1 MRLVWLFLLRTYMDE
16 LVETPVTEV
25 VTEAVVEETPIE
37 TTDEVL
43 SAEVVTEEAEPIV
56 GEVSEETTTEE
67 TDATPEV
74 AVEAIAF
81 DANEDTS
88 ALLEKVTPVLEKYDI
103 PQEVQAVIDVLQA
116 KATTAP
122 SALEAYS
129 AYGDEENIKFLLE
142 RQSYLDTAREVN
154 NGEYRPNTDEFLKTV
169 TDPETKAWM
178 YYDLGKEPSSQYQGV
193 TMLEEQIINALGK
206 EGQPASE
213 VLSKYQRLIEYFAS
227 DTIPT
232 NDAPSFIPENL
243 TEAFYQLSKD
253 ERDEISYLDPEID
266 QAKIDSKLHS
276 LKLVQNGLDGA
287 KQQARVE
294 QYNKIQK
301 QEAFT
306 NAVFVK
312 QSNFINAFRD
322 EFASDL
328 AKTVKFSEDPQL
340 QTLLSNQQVTLLTLA
355 FDSGSDGEFARK
367 ALSQA
372 GIDFDQNKAQHLL
385 KAIEVASVNL
395 TKQENAVDAHGNPLN
410 VVELN
415 KAKAAFADVGRQWQ
429 ALGKE
434 TLDKLTRLVS
444 KGTQEAVKAEVAKIK
459 IAPRAR
465 QVAAGAPASAGKMA
479 ERTPAYGTAEWA
491 EYRESKVDKI
501 WDAYQRQRN
510 AQ

>member
-1 MRLVWLFLLRTYMDE
+1 MEDV
-16 LVETPVTEV
+16 VETPVTEV

-37 TTDEVL
+37 QPDEVL
-43 SAEVVTEEAEPIV
+43 NAEVVTEESPTIE
-56 GEVSEETTTEE
+56 GEVEEAEAVT
-67 TDATPEV
+67 
-74 AVEAIAF
+74 VEAPEAPVEVLAF
-81 DANEDTS
+81 DSNEDTT

-122 SALEAYS
+122 TALEAYS
-129 AYGDEENIKFLLE
+129 AYGDEDNIKALLE
-142 RQSYLDTAREVN
+142 RQSYLDTAREVE
-154 NGEYRPNTDEFLKTV
+154 NGGYRPNTDEFLKTV
-169 TDPETKAWM
+169 SDPETKAWM
-178 YYDLGKEPSSQYQGV
+178 YYDLGKEPSAQYSGV

-213 VLSKYQRLIEYFAS
+213 VLSKYQRLIEHFAS

-253 ERDEISYLDPEID
+253 ERDEIGYLDPELD
-266 QAKIDSKLHS
+266 QDKIQSKLNT
-276 LKLVQNGLDGA
+276 LKFVQNGLDGA

-294 QYNKIQK
+294 QYNKVQR
-301 QEAFT
+301 QEAFS
-306 NAVFVK
+306 NAVFAK

-322 EFASDL
+322 EFATDL
-328 AKTVKFSEDPQL
+328 AKTVTFSEDPQL
-340 QTLLSNQQVTLLTLA
+340 QTLLAHQQVTLLTQA
-355 FDSGSDGEFARK
+355 FDAGADGEFARK

-372 GIDFDQNKAQHLL
+372 GINFDTAKAQHLL

-395 TKQENAVDAHGNPLN
+395 TKQENSVDAHGNPLN

-415 KAKAAFADVGRQWQ
+415 KAKAAFTEVGRQWQ

-444 KGTQEAVKAEVAKIK
+444 KGTQDAVKAEVAKIK
-459 IAPRAR
+459 IAPKSR
-465 QVAAGAPASAGKMA
+465 QVASGAPASAGKSVA
-479 ERTPAYGTAEWA
+479 KVPAYGTPEWSK
-491 EYRESKVDKI
+491 YRESKVDAI
-501 WDAYQRQRN
+501 WDAYQAQQN